1 MDTTIKPKKEKK
13 EKKNTQVFNREVSL
27 LTLYEILR
35 DILQNI
41 CVDSVPATATLAP
54 ATASATLVPATLVPA
69 SLVPA
74 SLVPA
79 SLVPASLVPVAATLA
94 TTEYRVT
101 KAAFKRAEIHH
112 LIAPF
117 IEALKPCYYLSKQHY
132 VDRHINYTNFITL
145 LRQLCNVNSIHYTS
159 VIVYIKSD
167 YEIQYTID
175 LPDVFSSKF
184 I

>member
-54 ATASATLVPATLVPA
+54 ATASATLVPAT
-69 SLVPA
+69 
-74 SLVPA
+74 
-79 SLVPASLVPVAATLA
+79 LVPASLVPVAATLA

>member
-35 DILQNI
+35 DILRNI
-41 CVDSVPATATLAP
+41 CLDNTL
-54 ATASATLVPATLVPA
+54 ATASATLAPDTLVSAASAPA
-69 SLVPA
+69 N
-74 SLVPA
+74 
-79 SLVPASLVPVAATLA
+79 A
-94 TTEYRVT
+94 TTEFRVT

-175 LPDVFSSKF
+175 LPDAFSSKF